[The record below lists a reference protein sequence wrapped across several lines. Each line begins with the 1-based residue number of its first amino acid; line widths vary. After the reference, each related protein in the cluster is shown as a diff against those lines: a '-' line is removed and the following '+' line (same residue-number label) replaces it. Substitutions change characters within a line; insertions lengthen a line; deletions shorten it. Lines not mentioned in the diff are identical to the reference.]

1 MVKYRDVLK
10 RQRMFPLSTWTLVHV
25 GEPVPS
31 LWTSKG
37 TRNGT
42 HGVPT
47 AWLAVHCALPHLLS
61 FKVKVKH
68 PYDKIPSSPVKLE
81 FGSERE

>member
-61 FKVKVKH
+61 FKVKVFLQNGKCLH
-68 PYDKIPSSPVKLE
+68 LTDKIMKDQRS
-81 FGSERE
+81 